1 MAATTDTMTLDPA
14 PLPAQETP
22 ADAGIRWWV
31 EGLITLVFYVIY
43 STIRNQFGSALGGD
57 IIDRSFDNAMR
68 VIDFEAAIGLYHEEW
83 IQARFIDFDPF
94 IVFWNVFYGTFHFV
108 VTGFALIWTYRS
120 MPERW
125 RLVRNSFL
133 VMTALALVGFALYPL
148 LPPRLLPESYGY
160 LDTMV
165 EIGGLW
171 SFDSGAMQ
179 KVSNQYA
186 AMPSLHFGWALW
198 CFMVLYP
205 VLQKRWQRVLIALY
219 PLATLFSI
227 VVTANHYVLDAVG
240 GAVVAGLGYVIGRR
254 LTRLRAPRFRVE

>member
-1 MAATTDTMTLDPA
+1 
-14 PLPAQETP
+14 
-22 ADAGIRWWV
+22 
-31 EGLITLVFYVIY
+31 
-43 STIRNQFGSALGGD
+43 
-57 IIDRSFDNAMR
+57 
-68 VIDFEAAIGLYHEEW
+68 
-83 IQARFIDFDPF
+83 
-94 IVFWNVFYGTFHFV
+94 
-108 VTGFALIWTYRS
+108 

-133 VMTALALVGFALYPL
+133 VMTGLALVGFALYPL

-160 LDTMV
+160 FDTMA

-205 VLQKRWQRVLIALY
+205 VLRKRWQRVLIALY
-219 PLATLFSI
+219 PLATLFGI
-227 VVTANHYVLDAVG
+227 VVTANHYVLDA
-240 GAVVAGLGYVIGRR
+240 ARRCRRRRAGLPHRP
-254 LTRLRAPRFRVE
+254 APRPPARPPVPGRVGHPAERRHPGGGCTNPAPILHQPCRSWL

>member
-1 MAATTDTMTLDPA
+1 MSNQDTATPQM
-14 PLPAQETP
+14 
-22 ADAGIRWWV
+22 ADADASPDLATAPRFVWWREALYV
-31 EGLITLVFYVIY
+31 VVFYMAY
-43 STIRNQFGSALGGD
+43 TSIRNQFGSDLVGYQTA
-57 IIDRSFDNAMR
+57 FDNAKDIISIER
-68 VIDFEAAIGLYHEEW
+68 ALGLYHEETL
-83 IQARFIDFDPF
+83 QDLFQSSRPF
-94 IVFWNVFYGTFHFV
+94 LWFWNVFYGTFHFL
-108 VTGFALIWTYRS
+108 VTGFALIWTYRA

-133 VMTALALVGFALYPL
+133 VMTGLALVGFALYPL

-160 LDTMV
+160 FDSMA

-198 CFMVLYP
+198 CFMVLFP

-227 VVTANHYVLDAVG
+227 IVTGNHYGLDAVG
-240 GAVVAGLGYVIGRR
+240 GALVAVLGYLIGRR
-254 LTRLRAPRFRVE
+254 LTRLRAPRFRVG